1 MENIDTEK
9 SHFPLA
15 SATLAHTR
23 VTHWHMHGAG
33 PSGYHKV
40 QNLMLGSTP
49 IATSYNHYSASGGN
63 TFKVTGCVR
72 SNA

>member
-1 MENIDTEK
+1 
-9 SHFPLA
+9 
-15 SATLAHTR
+15 
-23 VTHWHMHGAG
+23 MHGAG